1 MSKVVFLADFFKE
14 QVTGGAEINDNT
26 LIEFLDNQNLL
37 HAKINCYEI
46 TPEYLLAN
54 KDKYYIISNFVS
66 LKTVCKATLYQFCKY
81 SIYEHDYKFLK
92 CRNPINFPEF
102 IAPKGELTN
111 LNFYKGAHRVICLSK
126 LQKGIYEKNLSL
138 KNLENIG
145 TSLFSEELIEFLLSL
160 SKGEK
165 VKEYAVIESNNIIKC
180 TDKTVQFCKQKKWD
194 YDLISN
200 PDNNEFLKILSEYQ
214 NLVFMTGH
222 PEPTPRL
229 AIECK
234 LMGVNMIAPRN
245 LIGIA
250 SEDWFKK
257 RGTEFVTGLRD
268 ARQNAYKMFRRLVS
282 EI

>member
-1 MSKVVFLADFFKE
+1 
-14 QVTGGAEINDNT
+14 
-26 LIEFLDNQNLL
+26 
-37 HAKINCYEI
+37 
-46 TPEYLLAN
+46 
-54 KDKYYIISNFVS
+54 
-66 LKTVCKATLYQFCKY
+66 
-81 SIYEHDYKFLK
+81 LK